1 VGVLNPW
8 ETRGKTHRN
17 HGKTMGKP
25 WFKRLK
31 MKNDEFK
38 KEKLGLFQ
46 SQINELHAV
55 GSIRSS
61 KWLTMTNGQY

>member
-1 VGVLNPW
+1 
-8 ETRGKTHRN
+8 
-17 HGKTMGKP
+17 
-25 WFKRLK
+25 

-61 KWLTMTNGQY
+61 KWLTMTNGQYGYSWLQFLMLYPLVN